1 MIKKLKPVPVHGN
14 QSIIGILDDG
24 FDSFKGVIKGYCG
37 QNGSYDTILGWGT
50 EKTYLSIFCQG
61 LNSNNRY
68 CFLEMPFYRAVKYKQ
83 GGNNKYKKGRVDAL
97 LIDRS
102 LSNKTLTAII
112 EAKAV
117 DTTILEESKKGKLNL
132 TMKALEK
139 AKDQLQR
146 IDREDIYSDEKKGSK
161 RHIYRI
167 ALIFTALRARFA
179 YPGEGKSLKY
189 YKCGDLQSR
198 AEEYFKAMN
207 TNTKIDR
214 EYIYY
219 DTYIHSIPQLN
230 LIKKYYGSKI
240 YEDGK
245 TRDRP
250 YKETYYNV
258 GVLVTAAI
266 FE

>member
-1 MIKKLKPVPVHGN
+1 MIQKLKPIPIRAN
-14 QSIIGILDDG
+14 QAITCILDDG
-24 FDSFKGVIKGYCG
+24 FDSFIKVIKGYCC
-37 QNGSYDTILGWGT
+37 QNGSHDTILGWGS

-61 LNSNNRY
+61 LISSNRY
-68 CFLEMPFYRAVKYKQ
+68 CFLEMPFYRAVKYKRR
-83 GGNNKYKKGRVDAL
+83 GNKKYKKGRVDAL

-117 DTTILEESKKGKLNL
+117 DTTITEESKEGKINL

-146 IDREDIYSDEKKGSK
+146 IDREDIYSDEEKGSE

-179 YPGEGKSLKY
+179 YPGEGKSLEY
-189 YKCGDLQSR
+189 YKCNELRHR
-198 AEEYFKAMN
+198 AEEYFKAVMN
-207 TNTKIDR
+207 KIDR
-214 EYIYY
+214 EYTYNY
-219 DTYIHSIPQLN
+219 TYIHSIPQLE
-230 LIKKYYGSKI
+230 LIKKYYDSKMFV
-240 YEDGK
+240 DGEEI
-245 TRDRP
+245 DRP
-250 YKETYYNV
+250 YKSTYYKV